1 MDLTEIIKKQD
12 FFKELVAEKEN
23 GTLSNAI
30 LFFCEDEISAK
41 AVLTLTA
48 LMLEFPTYQL
58 MNEKS
63 AQYVRAASGVDLD
76 MRRYPKGDRIVVADS
91 NEIVAEAYVKPV
103 NLPNKV
109 FLLENFDNATEEAQN
124 KLLKVLE
131 EPPANV
137 FFLIGAGSEDR
148 VLPTI
153 KSRCKKIKILPLSA
167 EEIAQI
173 CDDPLARVLGG
184 GYIGKTL
191 ALEKQEDLKSL
202 TNFAISIFTEM
213 KNSKQV
219 IKFSRQFLEYRG
231 QLDLILQVLCL
242 AIEDMVKIKCESEN
256 LCRLTPYIDELK
268 DLESEFSVR
277 SLCEISKL
285 ISTLREKVEFNANL
299 SVAIDNFL
307 LKILEVKYI
316 CK

>member
-1 MDLTEIIKKQD
+1 MDLTEIIKKQS
-12 FFKELVAEKEN
+12 FFQELVGEKES
-23 GTLSNAI
+23 GTLSNAT

-48 LMLEFPTYQL
+48 LMIEFPTFDL

-63 AQYVRAASGVDLD
+63 AEYVRASSGIDLD
-76 MRRYPKGDRIVVADS
+76 MRRYPKGERIVVADS
-91 NEIVAEAYVKPV
+91 NEIVAEAFVKPV

-109 FLLENFDNATEEAQN
+109 FLLENFDDATEEAQN

-131 EPPANV
+131 EPPKNV
-137 FFLIGAGSEDR
+137 FFLIFSKSEDR

-153 KSRCKKIKILPLSA
+153 KSRCKKIKINPLSK
-167 EEIAQI
+167 EEIGKI
-173 CDDPLARVLGG
+173 CDDELACILGG
-184 GYIGKTL
+184 GYVGKTL
-191 ALEKQEDLKSL
+191 ALKRNEDLKMLTDFAVSL
-202 TNFAISIFTEM
+202 FTEM
-213 KNSKQV
+213 KNSRQV
-219 IKFSRQFLEYRG
+219 IKFSHKFLNFQGEIE
-231 QLDLILQVLCL
+231 LILQVMCL
-242 AIEDMVKIKCESEN
+242 AIEDLLKLKCESEK
-256 LCRLTPYIDELK
+256 LCCLLPYLHDLK
-268 DLESEFSVR
+268 NVEAEFSVR

-285 ISTLREKVEFNANL
+285 IAILREKMEFNANI

>member
-1 MDLTEIIKKQD
+1 MSLTESIKNRS
-12 FFKELVAEKEN
+12 FFQELVKEKES

-41 AVLTLTA
+41 VALTMSA
-48 LMLEFPTYQL
+48 LMIEFPTFDL

-63 AQYVRAASGVDLD
+63 AEYVRASSGIDLD
-76 MRRYPKGDRIVVADS
+76 MRRYPKGERIVVADS
-91 NEIVAEAYVKPV
+91 NEIVAEAFVKPV
-103 NLPNKV
+103 NLPSKV

-131 EPPANV
+131 EPPKNV
-137 FFLIGAGSEDR
+137 YFLIFSKSEDR

-153 KSRCKKIKILPLSA
+153 KSRCKKIKINPLSK
-167 EEIAQI
+167 EEISKL
-173 CDDPLARVLGG
+173 CDDELACILGG
-184 GYIGKTL
+184 GYVGKTL
-191 ALEKQEDLKSL
+191 ALAQNEDLKMLTDFAVSL
-202 TNFAISIFTEM
+202 FTEM

-219 IKFSRQFLEYRG
+219 IKFSRKFLDFQGEM
-231 QLDLILQVLCL
+231 DLILQVLCL
-242 AIEDMVKIKCESEN
+242 AIEDLVKIKCESEN
-256 LCRLTPYIDELK
+256 LCRLRPYLDELK
-268 DLESEFSVR
+268 DVEAEFSVR

-285 ISTLREKVEFNANL
+285 IAALREKMEFNANM